1 VRVSEHS
8 IRIVG
13 AGPLARID
21 LDGQRIDNMVTGVS
35 VNMVSRELPE
45 VQIDLLAPDLDIA
58 LGRVH
63 VRIDDTTRDFLVAL
77 GWRPPPDEEDV

>member
-1 VRVSEHS
+1 VSEHS

-21 LDGQRIDNMVTGVS
+21 LDGQRIDNMVTSVS

-63 VRIDDTTRDFLVAL
+63 VRIDDTTRDFLIML
-77 GWRPPPDEEDV
+77 GWRPPPDEEDR